1 MRTIELFAH
10 FTDFVHLVL
19 IFFPIIVYFIPVKQ
33 FIVKVFFLLSALTP
47 LGWIIFNNKCWMTVL
62 VNSIMNTD
70 GKNKEYEKS
79 FSERYLGWWFYYPI
93 LRLFNRKPT
102 SKNMD
107 LAITWHWIINN
118 ILIWYYVF
126 FHNCSC

>member
-1 MRTIELFAH
+1 MSPFEFFAH
-10 FTDFVHLVL
+10 FTDLLHFIL
-19 IFFPIIVYFIPVKQ
+19 IFFPIIVFFIPVKQ

-47 LGWIIFNNKCWMTVL
+47 LGWVIFNNKCWMTVL
-62 VNSIMNTD
+62 VNSIMDPENKNT
-70 GKNKEYEKS
+70 EYRKS
-79 FSERYLGWWFYYPI
+79 FSERYLGWFYYFF
-93 LRLFNRKPT
+93 LDLFKKEHN
-102 SKNMD
+102 SKNMS

>member
-1 MRTIELFAH
+1 MEPSELFAH
-10 FTDFVHLVL
+10 FTDLLHFVL
-19 IFFPIIVYFIPVKQ
+19 IFFPIIVFFIPVKQ

-47 LGWIIFNNKCWMTVL
+47 LGWLIFDNKCWMTVI
-62 VNSIMNTD
+62 VSSIMD
-70 GKNKEYEKS
+70 PENKKTEYQTS
-79 FSERYLGWWFYYPI
+79 FSDRYLGWFYYFF
-93 LRLFNRKPT
+93 LDLFKKEHNT
-102 SKNMD
+102 KNMN